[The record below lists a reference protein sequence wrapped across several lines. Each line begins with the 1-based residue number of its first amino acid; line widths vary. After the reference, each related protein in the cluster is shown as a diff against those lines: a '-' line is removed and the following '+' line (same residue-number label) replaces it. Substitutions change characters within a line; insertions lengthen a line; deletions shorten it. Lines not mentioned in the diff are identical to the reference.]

1 MSRSDWLDDMHW
13 GAVALGVAI
22 ALAMQVAIT
31 LLLLNPLAITL
42 SWTAVVLVELCI
54 AAGAFVSGW
63 RARRAA
69 LLNGLMAGLISAV
82 ISLLATVIQT
92 PAQVDMLNVL
102 FLFVTFG
109 VMGLLGGVLGGYI
122 RTRRAAQAH
131 R

>member
-31 LLLLNPLAITL
+31 LLVLNPLAITL

-54 AAGAFVSGW
+54 AVGAFVSGW

>member
-1 MSRSDWLDDMHW
+1 MSRSDRLDDMHW
-13 GAVALGVAI
+13 GVVALGVAI

-31 LLLLNPLAITL
+31 LLVLNPLAITL

-109 VMGLLGGVLGGYI
+109 VMGLLGGVLGGYS